1 MSSWLRGTVLVAAV
15 TLAGT
20 AAPGL
25 AAGSTS
31 TPVPAVARRSPE
43 PMPLARKSPE
53 PMPLAP
59 KPLAGVV
66 IALDPGHQ
74 LGNGRHPR
82 EINRPVA
89 AGGFTKPCNTT
100 GTATRSGVPEATV
113 TWRLAKQMR
122 ARLRALGATV
132 KMTRTSNS
140 RNAWGPCVDARGA
153 FPGKVGAQLMVSL
166 HADGAASSAHGF
178 HVIVPTRRAPWTTR
192 TAAPSLRLGTALRD
206 GLTGAGVP
214 RSSYIGAGTALS
226 VRSDLGT
233 LNTSQVPVAMIE
245 VGNMLNPS
253 DARRMTTASGRTPY
267 VAGVVTGIR
276 RYLGR

>member
-31 TPVPAVARRSPE
+31 TPAPVVAHKSPAPKPLAPK
-43 PMPLARKSPE
+43 PLARK
-53 PMPLAP
+53 PLAP

-74 LGNGRHPR
+74 LGNGRHLR
-82 EINRPVA
+82 EINRPVP

-100 GTATRSGVPEATV
+100 GTATRSGAPEATV
-113 TWRLAKQMR
+113 TWRLARQVR

-140 RNAWGPCVDARGA
+140 RAAWGPCVDARAA
-153 FPGKVGAQLMVSL
+153 FPGKVRAQLMVSL
-166 HADGAASSAHGF
+166 HTDGAPASAHGF
-178 HVIVPTRRAPWTTR
+178 HVIVPTERAPWTTH

-206 GLTGAGVP
+206 GLTGARVP
-214 RSSYIGAGTALS
+214 RSSYIGGGTGLS

-233 LNTSQVPVAMIE
+233 LNLSQVPVAMIE